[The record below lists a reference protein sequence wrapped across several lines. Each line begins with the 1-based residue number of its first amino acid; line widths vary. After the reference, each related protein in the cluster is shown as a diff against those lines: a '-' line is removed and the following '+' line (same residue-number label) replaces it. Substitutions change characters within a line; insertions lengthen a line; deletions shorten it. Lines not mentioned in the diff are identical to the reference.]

1 MPKNSNLSNGNVF
14 KLTFHIFSLSD
25 IHKDRSFHGWTI
37 TLCFQRHTKKKY
49 GRLHNAI
56 LKIKAVLSST
66 NSVNLRM
73 LKNSNLSNGYVF
85 KPTFHIFS
93 LSDIHKDRSF
103 HEWTITLLFLE
114 TYKEEIWQSAQ
125 CHVGVGV
132 CSKQFYSYL
141 FSSHW
146 N

>member
-25 IHKDRSFHGWTI
+25 IYKDRSFHGWTI

-56 LKIKAVLSST
+56 LKIKAILSST

-93 LSDIHKDRSF
+93 LSDIHKDCSF
-103 HEWTITLLFLE
+103 HGWTITLLFSE
-114 TYKEEIWQSAQ
+114 TYKEEIWQIAQ

-132 CSKQFYSYL
+132 FQTLLVL
-141 FSSHW
+141 FIF
-146 N
+146 